1 MLNRRLF
8 LLIASAPAALLRAQG
23 QKEQH
28 ARGRLRQAPE
38 PPVLLT
44 PAGEVIALESDD
56 PTQKVLH
63 DPRLKDMDFDVNGV
77 FLAPGRFR
85 IAPIHERAVFVW
97 RNGRKLIVT
106 YWCATCSIRA
116 WVPGPCQ
123 CCQED
128 MALDLRDP
136 ALKDTD
142 PSD

>member
-8 LLIASAPAALLRAQG
+8 LLFASWPAALLRAQSAAS
-23 QKEQH
+23 
-28 ARGRLRQAPE
+28 ARGRLRQAPL
-38 PPVLLT
+38 PPALVT
-44 PAGEVIALESDD
+44 PSGRVIALEGDD
-56 PTQKVLH
+56 ATQKVLH
-63 DPRLKDMDFDVNGV
+63 DPRLKDLDFEVDGAL
-77 FLAPGRFR
+77 LAPGRCR
-85 IAPIHERAVFVW
+85 IAPIHERALFVW
-97 RNGRKLIVT
+97 RGGRKLVVT

>member
-1 MLNRRLF
+1 VLNRRLF
-8 LLIASAPAALLRAQG
+8 LLSAALPAALLRAQ
-23 QKEQH
+23 E
-28 ARGRLRQAPE
+28 AARSRVRGRLTASATLQQ
-38 PPVLLT
+38 
-44 PAGEVIALESDD
+44 PAGPPIQLEGDD
-56 PTQKVLH
+56 ATLKVLH
-63 DPRLKDMDFDVNGV
+63 DPRLHGTDVEALGD
-77 FLAPGRFR
+77 FLAPARFR

-97 RNGRKLIVT
+97 RSGRKLVVT
-106 YWCATCSIRA
+106 YWCAVCSIRA

>member
-1 MLNRRLF
+1 
-8 LLIASAPAALLRAQG
+8 
-23 QKEQH
+23 
-28 ARGRLRQAPE
+28 
-38 PPVLLT
+38 LT
-44 PAGEVIALESDD
+44 PAGEVIALESDG

-63 DPRLKDMDFDVNGV
+63 DPRLEGLDFDVNGV
-77 FLAPGRFR
+77 FLAPARFR

-97 RNGRKLIVT
+97 RNGRKWIVT